1 MITGGQAMPRQTES
15 LRRSSSR
22 SACSRAPHRSEKCRY
37 ERVDSNRV
45 FARSD
50 RPRPHDIITLVP
62 SIRHLSPD
70 QLSGAFRR
78 NGQIEQLLAL
88 ETMPDG
94 QAVVRWLVVSRA
106 GRELQL
112 RIHAVEDVGSFEFA
126 DVSEF
131 PSVNPDEEFGEGVV
145 VASGEDLE
153 ELLAIAE
160 AHGASRD
167 RWVNAGIIGQE
178 YLDARES

>member
-1 MITGGQAMPRQTES
+1 
-15 LRRSSSR
+15 
-22 SACSRAPHRSEKCRY
+22 
-37 ERVDSNRV
+37 
-45 FARSD
+45 
-50 RPRPHDIITLVP
+50 
-62 SIRHLSPD
+62 
-70 QLSGAFRR
+70 
-78 NGQIEQLLAL
+78 
-88 ETMPDG
+88 MPDG

-106 GRELQL
+106 DRELQL
-112 RIHAVEDVGSFEFA
+112 RIHEVEDVGPFEFA

-167 RWVNAGIIGQE
+167 RWVNAGIIGEE